1 MITEYLSGGELFER
15 IKKMQVFNERR
26 ASELIRQ
33 VLLAINY
40 CHEQKIV
47 HRDLKPENILFSG
60 PEPDLNLKII
70 DFGCSRRFSANKMT
84 KRLGTVF
91 F

>member
-40 CHEQKIV
+40 CHE
-47 HRDLKPENILFSG
+47 
-60 PEPDLNLKII
+60 
-70 DFGCSRRFSANKMT
+70 
-84 KRLGTVF
+84 
-91 F
+91 